1 MRTGRD
7 YIILTAGVLLVILL
21 LSGCPAWLHRDAWYV
36 AFAHHFFHVNV
47 FHLAVNCFSLW
58 TLRNR
63 ISLPQVVAAYLLATA
78 SWFLSSADVVGAS
91 NFIFALIG
99 LRTPS
104 FRSVW
109 WKQTSVLV
117 FLVTTVLMAALPQ
130 VSAVTHIVS
139 FALGCVG
146 AALSRVF
153 SSIADDVR
161 RASYHR

>member
-7 YIILTAGVLLVILL
+7 YVILTAGVLLVILL
-21 LSGCPAWLHRDAWYV
+21 LSGCPAWLHRDVWYV

-63 ISLPQVVAAYLLATA
+63 IRLPHVVAASLLAPA
-78 SWFLSSADVVGAS
+78 SWFFSSADVVGAS

-109 WKQTSVLV
+109 WRQTSVLI

-130 VSAVTHIVS
+130 VSALTHIIS
-139 FALGCVG
+139 FAFGCAG
-146 AALSRVF
+146 AAVSRVF
-153 SSIADDVR
+153 SRIADDIR